1 MHEYELV
8 VVINPDVAEEDVAA
22 AIERVTGAIT
32 ARGGEVVEVLPWGR
46 RKLAY
51 PIDRHTEGN
60 YVLTKI
66 RLDPARTHELEGA
79 FAISDEI
86 IRHMLVR
93 PDEHEPEPQQKEQE
107 PTPA

>member
-1 MHEYELV
+1 VTLHEYELV
-8 VVINPDVAEEDVAA
+8 VVINPDVAEEDVPA
-22 AIERVTGAIT
+22 AIERVTGAVT
-32 ARGGEVVEVLPWGR
+32 ARGGEAIAVTPWGR

-51 PIDRHTEGN
+51 PIERHSEGN
-60 YVLTKI
+60 YVLLRI
-66 RLDPARTHELEGA
+66 NLDPARTHELEGG

-93 PDEHEPEPQQKEQE
+93 VDEHAEEQQ